1 MDPTYLLLLLFLP
14 VPVMLL
20 YAIIV
25 DIYNRKKKSEFSYN
39 HLQSN
44 KMPTKVAEPEKQKVG
59 QPSAS

>member
-1 MDPTYLLLLLFLP
+1 
-14 VPVMLL
+14 MLL

-25 DIYNRKKKSEFSYN
+25 DIYNRKKKSEFSFN

-44 KMPTKVAEPEKQKVG
+44 KMPTKVAGPEKQKVG

>member
-1 MDPTYLLLLLFLP
+1 MDPTNLLLLLFLP

-44 KMPTKVAEPEKQKVG
+44 KMPTKVAGPEKQKVG